1 MPKTET
7 PTADRH
13 LDVRPV
19 APKHR
24 FEQIMGAYHDLAS
37 GETLELAVD
46 HDPSCMYYTLEA
58 EEGKER
64 FAFEY
69 LEEGPETW
77 RVHVTKKATSP
88 SEHR

>member
-1 MPKTET
+1 MSTTET
-7 PTADRH
+7 PAVDHH

-24 FEQIMGAYHDLAS
+24 FEQIMGAYHALAP

-58 EEGKER
+58 EEGKEC
-64 FAFEY
+64 FAFDY
-69 LEEGPETW
+69 LERGPETW
-77 RVHVTKKATSP
+77 RIRVTKKAASP
-88 SEHR
+88 V